1 MAKTKTSPSR
11 KLFLVI
17 NYIVLTI
24 VSLMCILP
32 FINLLAI
39 SFSDKTAVAANAVS
53 FWPVGFNT
61 AAYEFI
67 LGNDQFLRA
76 LWISVQRTVLGV
88 LVNIILI
95 ILTAYPLSKSTQDFR
110 LRNVFSWFFVVTILF
125 SGGLIPTYMVV
136 KYTGLMDTIWAL
148 VLPGAV
154 QVFNMLVVMNYMRS
168 LPKELEEAA
177 YIDGAGHFQTLFNVI
192 LPVCTPT
199 LATVTLFSF
208 VGHWNSWYDGMI
220 YMNTVD
226 KYPLQTY
233 LQTIVINPEAFFR
246 NATNISAE
254 LGNFLNLVSA
264 RTTNAAQLFLA
275 TIPILCVYP
284 FLQKYFTTGL
294 VMGSVKG
301 RSPFDSIL
309 KGAPFIMNT
318 PVEKKG
324 FIQINIVVSDIER
337 AAEKWADLL
346 GIEKPQIRVNH
357 LEGGENYKYR
367 GRPVSCDLKVC
378 NIEMEN
384 FVIELHEP
392 AGGESSFQEFLDKHG
407 NGVHHIGFE
416 VGDKRDTVIAEL
428 AAAGYDTD
436 RTVGIYPGSS
446 WTIVDGEDDL
456 GVNLNIKPVR

>member
-11 KLFLVI
+11 KIFLVI

-39 SFSDKTAVAANAVS
+39 SFSDNTAVAANAVS

-275 TIPILCVYP
+275 TIPMLIVYP

-301 RSPFDSIL
+301 
-309 KGAPFIMNT
+309 
-318 PVEKKG
+318 
-324 FIQINIVVSDIER
+324 
-337 AAEKWADLL
+337 
-346 GIEKPQIRVNH
+346 
-357 LEGGENYKYR
+357 
-367 GRPVSCDLKVC
+367 
-378 NIEMEN
+378 
-384 FVIELHEP
+384 
-392 AGGESSFQEFLDKHG
+392 
-407 NGVHHIGFE
+407 
-416 VGDKRDTVIAEL
+416 
-428 AAAGYDTD
+428 
-436 RTVGIYPGSS
+436 
-446 WTIVDGEDDL
+446 
-456 GVNLNIKPVR
+456 

>member
-1 MAKTKTSPSR
+1 MAKTKSSPSR
-11 KLFLVI
+11 KVFLVI
-17 NYIVLTI
+17 NYIVLTVI
-24 VSLMCILP
+24 SLTCILP
-32 FINLLAI
+32 FINLLAV
-39 SFSDKTAVAANAVS
+39 SFSDKTAVAANAVT

-61 AAYEFI
+61 AAYDFI
-67 LGNDQFLRA
+67 LSNDQFLRA

-88 LVNIILI
+88 MVNIALI
-95 ILTAYPLSKSTQDFR
+95 VFTAYPLSKSKQDFR
-110 LRNVFSWFFVVTILF
+110 LRNVFSWYFVVTILF

-148 VLPGAV
+148 ILPGAV

-220 YMNTVD
+220 YMNTVE

-301 RSPFDSIL
+301 
-309 KGAPFIMNT
+309 
-318 PVEKKG
+318 
-324 FIQINIVVSDIER
+324 
-337 AAEKWADLL
+337 
-346 GIEKPQIRVNH
+346 
-357 LEGGENYKYR
+357 
-367 GRPVSCDLKVC
+367 
-378 NIEMEN
+378 
-384 FVIELHEP
+384 
-392 AGGESSFQEFLDKHG
+392 
-407 NGVHHIGFE
+407 
-416 VGDKRDTVIAEL
+416 
-428 AAAGYDTD
+428 
-436 RTVGIYPGSS
+436 
-446 WTIVDGEDDL
+446 
-456 GVNLNIKPVR
+456 

>member
-88 LVNIILI
+88 LVNIILV

-136 KYTGLMDTIWAL
+136 KYTRLMDTIWAL

-301 RSPFDSIL
+301 
-309 KGAPFIMNT
+309 
-318 PVEKKG
+318 
-324 FIQINIVVSDIER
+324 
-337 AAEKWADLL
+337 
-346 GIEKPQIRVNH
+346 
-357 LEGGENYKYR
+357 
-367 GRPVSCDLKVC
+367 
-378 NIEMEN
+378 
-384 FVIELHEP
+384 
-392 AGGESSFQEFLDKHG
+392 
-407 NGVHHIGFE
+407 
-416 VGDKRDTVIAEL
+416 
-428 AAAGYDTD
+428 
-436 RTVGIYPGSS
+436 
-446 WTIVDGEDDL
+446 
-456 GVNLNIKPVR
+456 

>member
-168 LPKELEEAA
+168 LPKEPEEAA

-301 RSPFDSIL
+301 
-309 KGAPFIMNT
+309 
-318 PVEKKG
+318 
-324 FIQINIVVSDIER
+324 
-337 AAEKWADLL
+337 
-346 GIEKPQIRVNH
+346 
-357 LEGGENYKYR
+357 
-367 GRPVSCDLKVC
+367 
-378 NIEMEN
+378 
-384 FVIELHEP
+384 
-392 AGGESSFQEFLDKHG
+392 
-407 NGVHHIGFE
+407 
-416 VGDKRDTVIAEL
+416 
-428 AAAGYDTD
+428 
-436 RTVGIYPGSS
+436 
-446 WTIVDGEDDL
+446 
-456 GVNLNIKPVR
+456 

>member
-226 KYPLQTY
+226 NDRLQTY

-301 RSPFDSIL
+301 
-309 KGAPFIMNT
+309 
-318 PVEKKG
+318 
-324 FIQINIVVSDIER
+324 
-337 AAEKWADLL
+337 
-346 GIEKPQIRVNH
+346 
-357 LEGGENYKYR
+357 
-367 GRPVSCDLKVC
+367 
-378 NIEMEN
+378 
-384 FVIELHEP
+384 
-392 AGGESSFQEFLDKHG
+392 
-407 NGVHHIGFE
+407 
-416 VGDKRDTVIAEL
+416 
-428 AAAGYDTD
+428 
-436 RTVGIYPGSS
+436 
-446 WTIVDGEDDL
+446 
-456 GVNLNIKPVR
+456 

>member
-1 MAKTKTSPSR
+1 MGKVVNRMAKTKTSPSR
-11 KLFLVI
+11 KAFLVI
-17 NYIVLTI
+17 NYIVLTV
-24 VSLMCILP
+24 VSLMCVLP

-39 SFSDKTAVAANAVS
+39 SFSDKTAVAANAVT

-61 AAYEFI
+61 AAYDFI
-67 LGNDQFLRA
+67 LSNDQFLRA

-88 LVNIILI
+88 LVNIALI
-95 ILTAYPLSKSTQDFR
+95 VFTAYPLSKSKQDFR
-110 LRNVFSWFFVVTILF
+110 LRNVFSWYFVVTILF

-148 VLPGAV
+148 ILPGAV

-220 YMNTVD
+220 YMNTVE

-301 RSPFDSIL
+301 
-309 KGAPFIMNT
+309 
-318 PVEKKG
+318 
-324 FIQINIVVSDIER
+324 
-337 AAEKWADLL
+337 
-346 GIEKPQIRVNH
+346 
-357 LEGGENYKYR
+357 
-367 GRPVSCDLKVC
+367 
-378 NIEMEN
+378 
-384 FVIELHEP
+384 
-392 AGGESSFQEFLDKHG
+392 
-407 NGVHHIGFE
+407 
-416 VGDKRDTVIAEL
+416 
-428 AAAGYDTD
+428 
-436 RTVGIYPGSS
+436 
-446 WTIVDGEDDL
+446 
-456 GVNLNIKPVR
+456 

>member
-11 KLFLVI
+11 KLFLVV
-17 NYIVLTI
+17 NYIILTI
-24 VSLMCILP
+24 ISLLCVLP

-39 SFSDKTAVAANAVS
+39 SFSEKPAVAANEVS
-53 FWPVGFNT
+53 FWPVGFNV
-61 AAYEFI
+61 AAYKFI
-67 LGNDQFLRA
+67 LDNDQFLRA
-76 LWISVQRTVLGV
+76 LWISIQRTVLGV
-88 LVNIILI
+88 LINIVLI
-95 ILTAYPLSKSTQDFR
+95 IFTAYPLSKSKQDFR
-110 LRNVFSWFFVVTILF
+110 LRNVFSWYFVVTILF

-168 LPKELEEAA
+168 LPRELEEAA

-246 NATNISAE
+246 NATNISQE
-254 LGNFLNLVSA
+254 LGNFLNLVNA

-301 RSPFDSIL
+301 
-309 KGAPFIMNT
+309 
-318 PVEKKG
+318 
-324 FIQINIVVSDIER
+324 
-337 AAEKWADLL
+337 
-346 GIEKPQIRVNH
+346 
-357 LEGGENYKYR
+357 
-367 GRPVSCDLKVC
+367 
-378 NIEMEN
+378 
-384 FVIELHEP
+384 
-392 AGGESSFQEFLDKHG
+392 
-407 NGVHHIGFE
+407 
-416 VGDKRDTVIAEL
+416 
-428 AAAGYDTD
+428 
-436 RTVGIYPGSS
+436 
-446 WTIVDGEDDL
+446 
-456 GVNLNIKPVR
+456 

>member
-226 KYPLQTY
+226 KYPLQSY

-301 RSPFDSIL
+301 
-309 KGAPFIMNT
+309 
-318 PVEKKG
+318 
-324 FIQINIVVSDIER
+324 
-337 AAEKWADLL
+337 
-346 GIEKPQIRVNH
+346 
-357 LEGGENYKYR
+357 
-367 GRPVSCDLKVC
+367 
-378 NIEMEN
+378 
-384 FVIELHEP
+384 
-392 AGGESSFQEFLDKHG
+392 
-407 NGVHHIGFE
+407 
-416 VGDKRDTVIAEL
+416 
-428 AAAGYDTD
+428 
-436 RTVGIYPGSS
+436 
-446 WTIVDGEDDL
+446 
-456 GVNLNIKPVR
+456 